1 MVIKNISNLNNSGGK
16 FVDKITGVSNG
27 TKLEALHLNVNSIE
41 ELVNLV
47 EGGGVVCDNTGT
59 NKTQLLTA
67 ITNLINNRG
76 RKFIGVAAK
85 DNTPFTP
92 AGAIGY
98 EAVPAFT
105 LTDGSSDTGNFDYFV
120 EMELKITSQR
130 NAGALTYPQ
139 LRWKCSA
146 VSVTTGLAFPY
157 GLGHNTGGG
166 VITSVLPV
174 FGVFKFPNIAKNASP
189 ATISLELNNNN
200 ESISLDPFSVYRVY
214 RRPVES

>member
-47 EGGGVVCDNTGT
+47 EGGGGVCDNTGT

-67 ITNLINNRG
+67 IINLINNRG
-76 RKFIGVAAK
+76 RKFIGVAVK

-130 NAGALTYPQ
+130 NIGGSFYPQ

-157 GLGHNTGGG
+157 GLNLNTGSG
-166 VITSVLPV
+166 VLTSVLPV

-200 ESISLDPFSVYRVY
+200 ESITLDPFSVYRVY

>member
-1 MVIKNISNLNNSGGK
+1 MVIKNIANLNNSAGK

-27 TKLEALHLNVNSIE
+27 TKIEALHLNVNSID
-41 ELVNLV
+41 ELVNVV
-47 EGGGVVCDNTGT
+47 EAGGVVCDNTGVT
-59 NKTQLLTA
+59 KTQLLTA

-92 AGAIGY
+92 TGATGY

-105 LTDGSSDTGNFDYFV
+105 VTDGSADTGNFDYFI

-130 NAGALTYPQ
+130 NFGALNYPQ
-139 LRWKCSA
+139 IRWKCSA

-157 GLGHNTGGG
+157 GLGHNTGSG
-166 VITSVLPV
+166 VITSVLPL

-189 ATISLELNNNN
+189 ATISFELNNNN
-200 ESISLDPFSVYRVY
+200 ESISLDAFSSYRVY

>member
-1 MVIKNISNLNNSGGK
+1 MVIKAISNLDNDAGK
-16 FVDKITGVSNG
+16 FIDEVTGVNDG
-27 TKLEALHLNVNSIE
+27 TQIEALHLNVNTID

-47 EGGGVVCDNTGT
+47 EAGGVVCDNTGVT
-59 NKTQLLTA
+59 KNQLLTA
-67 ITNLINNRG
+67 VNNLINSRG

-92 AGAIGY
+92 VGLTGY

-105 LTDGSSDTGNFDYFV
+105 LTDGSADVGNFDYFI

-130 NAGALTYPQ
+130 NIGGLSYPQ

-157 GLGHNTGGG
+157 GLNLNTGSG
-166 VITSVLPV
+166 VLSSSLPLL
-174 FGVFKFPNIAKNASP
+174 GTFKFPNIAKNASP